1 MQKKISIFWTVI
13 ICLFAI
19 LVTFMVTF
27 LFMNSLKRQAEADLA
42 ESYKESLDELEDEYL
57 AQFAS
62 INEMYASLPDEIKS
76 TELFMRLAYLDTYY
90 RALYVGKIDEEKLT
104 YYLASGYIQGVGDK
118 YGEYYTADDLQSFMD
133 QAYGKMYGIGV
144 TAVYS
149 PEYDAIEILSVT
161 EGSPADKAGMLVGD
175 IITHVEGERV
185 SRDNYYAS
193 INKIKGDKGTQ
204 INLTI
209 WRNGTEL
216 SISAIR
222 DEIKITSVS
231 YHKYALDSKIGI
243 VRISEFNDGTTGQLK
258 SALEALKTDGV
269 SSIVFDMRNNPGG
282 TLDSVIDILD
292 YLLPEG
298 DLCYVY
304 GADGTR
310 VATYKSDANQFDS
323 TMKMAVLIN
332 ENTASAAELFTAA
345 LRDYNRATVVGV
357 TSFGKGSMQ
366 TTYQLPNGEGIKL
379 STNTYNPPC
388 DVNYNGIGITPSIV
402 VELDEALKNKSFY
415 KITDEE
421 DNQLL
426 EACRCLGYN
435 N

>member
-216 SISAIR
+216 PISAIR

-258 SALEALKTDGV
+258 SALEALKADGV

>member
-1 MQKKISIFWTVI
+1 
-13 ICLFAI
+13 
-19 LVTFMVTF
+19 MVTF

-185 SRDNYYAS
+185 LRDNYYAS

-216 SISAIR
+216 PISAIR

-258 SALEALKTDGV
+258 SALEALKADGV

-298 DLCYVY
+298 
-304 GADGTR
+304 
-310 VATYKSDANQFDS
+310 
-323 TMKMAVLIN
+323 
-332 ENTASAAELFTAA
+332 
-345 LRDYNRATVVGV
+345 
-357 TSFGKGSMQ
+357 
-366 TTYQLPNGEGIKL
+366 
-379 STNTYNPPC
+379 
-388 DVNYNGIGITPSIV
+388 
-402 VELDEALKNKSFY
+402 NK
-415 KITDEE
+415 
-421 DNQLL
+421 
-426 EACRCLGYN
+426 
-435 N
+435 

>member
-42 ESYKESLDELEDEYL
+42 ESYRESLDELEDEYL

-144 TAVYS
+144 TAIYS

-185 SRDNYYAS
+185 LRDNYYAS

-216 SISAIR
+216 PISAIR

-258 SALEALKTDGV
+258 SALEALKADGV

-345 LRDYNRATVVGV
+345 LRDYNRASVVGV

>member
-149 PEYDAIEILSVT
+149 PEYDAIEILSVA

-216 SISAIR
+216 PISAIR

-258 SALEALKTDGV
+258 SALEALKADGV

-345 LRDYNRATVVGV
+345 LRDYNRASVVGV

>member
-1 MQKKISIFWTVI
+1 MQKKISLFWTVI

-19 LVTFMVTF
+19 LITFMATF
-27 LFMNSLKRQAEADLA
+27 LSMNGARRQAEADLA
-42 ESYKESLDELEDEYL
+42 ESYQESLEELEGEYL

-62 INEMYASLPDEIKS
+62 INEMYASLPDEIKT
-76 TELFMRLAYLDTYY
+76 TELFMKLAYLDTYY
-90 RALYVGKIDEEKLT
+90 RALYVGQIDEERLS
-104 YYLASGYIQGVGDK
+104 YYLMSGYIQGIGDK

-149 PEYDAIEILSVT
+149 PEHDAIEILSVT

-175 IITHVEGERV
+175 IIICVEGERV

-193 INKIKGDKGTQ
+193 INKIKGDKGTRV
-204 INLTI
+204 NLTI
-209 WRNGTEL
+209 WRNGEEIKL
-216 SISAIR
+216 SAIR

-231 YHKYALDSKIGI
+231 YHKYALDSKIGV
-243 VRISEFNDGTTGQLK
+243 VRISEFNESTTEQFK
-258 SALEALKTDGV
+258 DALDALKADGV
-269 SSIVFDMRNNPGG
+269 TSIVFDMRNNPGG
-282 TLDSVIDILD
+282 TLGSVIDMLD

-304 GADGTR
+304 GPDGTR
-310 VATYKSDANQFDS
+310 EATYKSDASQFDADI
-323 TMKMAVLIN
+323 KMAVLIN
-332 ENTASAAELFTAA
+332 ENTASAAELFTSA
-345 LRDYNRATVVGV
+345 LRDYNRATIVGV
-357 TSFGKGSMQ
+357 TSYGKGSMQ

-388 DVNYNGIGITPSIV
+388 DVNYNGVGITPDMV
-402 VELDEALKNKSFY
+402 VELDEALKDKSFY

-421 DNQLL
+421 DNQLRQ
-426 EACRCLGYN
+426 ACRSLGYN

>member
-144 TAVYS
+144 TAIYS

-185 SRDNYYAS
+185 LRDNYYAS

-216 SISAIR
+216 PISAIR

-258 SALEALKTDGV
+258 SALEALKADGV

-345 LRDYNRATVVGV
+345 LRDYNRASVVGV

>member
-1 MQKKISIFWTVI
+1 
-13 ICLFAI
+13 
-19 LVTFMVTF
+19 
-27 LFMNSLKRQAEADLA
+27 
-42 ESYKESLDELEDEYL
+42 
-57 AQFAS
+57 
-62 INEMYASLPDEIKS
+62 
-76 TELFMRLAYLDTYY
+76 
-90 RALYVGKIDEEKLT
+90 
-104 YYLASGYIQGVGDK
+104 
-118 YGEYYTADDLQSFMD
+118 
-133 QAYGKMYGIGV
+133 
-144 TAVYS
+144 
-149 PEYDAIEILSVT
+149 
-161 EGSPADKAGMLVGD
+161 
-175 IITHVEGERV
+175 
-185 SRDNYYAS
+185 
-193 INKIKGDKGTQ
+193 
-204 INLTI
+204 
-209 WRNGTEL
+209 
-216 SISAIR
+216 
-222 DEIKITSVS
+222 
-231 YHKYALDSKIGI
+231 
-243 VRISEFNDGTTGQLK
+243 
-258 SALEALKTDGV
+258 
-269 SSIVFDMRNNPGG
+269 MRNNPGG